1 MGHVRKGY
9 IKTLSGANSF
19 VQTNDPLG
27 KANGAFVKGKAE
39 AEATVAEQQA
49 FESDHTAMVKSNY
62 GKDTDGANALKEHVS
77 TGYVA
82 TLNGS
87 NGYLP
92 PVKGSFVQ
100 LEGVEPAYP
109 LGFANAELVKNKPIE
124 AKVVATQQAYESAKE
139 ADVDS
144 RNEANK
150 ASSAALF
157 GHVTRARDVQ
167 AQGGFWHEPYSR
179 RATWAGRPEA
189 V

>member
-1 MGHVRKGY
+1 MRSLQVIALLLLTTQAVKLNDDLFDEGEEDQSIMQSIAYAEKKMGKSMGTPKKVR
-9 IKTLSGANSF
+9 
-19 VQTNDPLG
+19 DPDQPY
-27 KANGAFVKGKAE
+27 A
-39 AEATVAEQQA
+39 
-49 FESDHTAMVKSNY
+49 
-62 GKDTDGANALKEHVS
+62 
-77 TGYVA
+77 
-82 TLNGS
+82 
-87 NGYLP
+87 
-92 PVKGSFVQ
+92 PVKYDIENVQIDSQVQGDDGSTA
-100 LEGVEPAYP
+100 PAYP